1 MKQNCAPAG
10 QNERADRSS
19 RYLTT
24 VVDIFVIL
32 ILTGQLL
39 VYENYYYNIL
49 EVKYFYFWVCTVG
62 MLALVALYGAVCL
75 VRRMRRPQAKS
86 GKGRPQVKSGTGN
99 PKSKPGDETPK
110 SKSGTGKP
118 EAKRGIVDVFGR
130 LSLGGV
136 FSATDVMVLCFLV
149 VVTVSMLI
157 SPFQYEAMWGNEG
170 RYTGAFMFMLCVGIY
185 FCVSRFY
192 KVKGWHIQLFLVSGM
207 LMCLFGITDY
217 FNMDLL
223 HFKVNIEPTQRQMF
237 TSFIGNINTYTAC
250 VALVMGMAGVLFAS
264 CTGVLENI
272 WYGFCVT
279 VAFVAII
286 MGQSDNSY
294 LSLAAFFGLLPLYL
308 FRSFRGFRK
317 YIVLLALFV
326 TSLVGIGWTQT
337 AYEGVVVRLVGLFG
351 VVMRFPRLGRMA
363 AGLWVLAVLLYAA
376 ELGVKLW
383 REKGGNRTA
392 KQSVQKPSEQK
403 PSGQRPAWAARAWWL
418 VIGAAV
424 AVIAFM
430 IYDAT
435 FAGHADRYGA
445 LAPYVTFGDSWGTH
459 RGYIWR
465 IAVEDYM
472 KFPPL
477 QKLFGY
483 GPDTFGL
490 VTWYNNMP
498 EMIDLYHERFDSV
511 HNEFL
516 QLFVTIGPLGLLSY
530 LGIHLTAVWHV
541 VKRRLDNPYIVGA
554 MFAVV
559 CYNFQAVVNINQPI
573 AMPVMWLLLCIS
585 MAQPAKPRQRP
596 QRKAGG

>member
-1 MKQNCAPAG
+1 MKQNYAPAG
-10 QNERADRSS
+10 QKEKAGRDS

-32 ILTGQLL
+32 LLTGQLL

-62 MLALVALYGAVCL
+62 MLALVALYGVVCL
-75 VRRMRRPQAKS
+75 VRRTKKAESGSAKVKPGKAKPEEKSGKVKSEEKS
-86 GKGRPQVKSGTGN
+86 GKGN
-99 PKSKPGDETPK
+99 PE
-110 SKSGTGKP
+110 
-118 EAKRGIVDVFGR
+118 EKRGIADVFR
-130 LSLGGV
+130 RMSLSGM
-136 FSATDVMVLCFLV
+136 FSATDVMALCFLA

-157 SPFQYEAMWGNEG
+157 SPYRYEAMWGNEG
-170 RYTGAFMFMLCVGIY
+170 RYTGAFMLMLCVGIY

-192 KVKGWHIQLFLVSGM
+192 KVKGWHIQLFLVAGM

-217 FNMDLL
+217 FDMDLL
-223 HFKVNIEPTQRQMF
+223 HFKANIRPVQRQMF

-264 CTGVLENI
+264 CTDVLENI

-294 LSLAAFFGLLPLYL
+294 LSLAAFFGLMPLYL
-308 FRSFRGFRK
+308 FRSFKGFRK

-326 TSLVGIGWTQT
+326 TSLVGVGWTQT
-337 AYEGVVVRLVGLFG
+337 AYEGVVVRLGGLFG
-351 VVMRFPRLGRMA
+351 IVMRFSRLGWAA
-363 AGLWVLAVLLYAA
+363 AGLWVLAAVLYGA

-383 REKGGNRTA
+383 KKKGGNRTA
-392 KQSVQKPSEQK
+392 K

-418 VIGAAV
+418 LIGAAA
-424 AVIAFM
+424 AVIVFM

-445 LAPYVTFGDSWGTH
+445 LGPYVTFGDNWGTH

-477 QKLFGY
+477 QKIFGY
-483 GPDTFGL
+483 GPDTFGI
-490 VTWYNNMP
+490 VTLYNNMP
-498 EMIDLYHERFDSV
+498 EMIDLYIERFDSV

-573 AMPVMWLLLCIS
+573 ATPVMWILLCIS
-585 MAQPAKPRQRP
+585 MARPARPRQRP
-596 QRKAGG
+596 QIRRRG